1 MEEEREKLQRDLE
14 RYHSLLRYTTD
25 EAAIAAIKGLIR
37 ETRYHQPIIDDLER
51 PWHGYSR
58 SELSKSFADRR

>member
-14 RYHSLLRYTTD
+14 RYHTLLRYTAD

-37 ETRYHQPIIDDLER
+37 ETRYRLDQLTAYEI
-51 PWHGYSR
+51 SR
-58 SELSKSFADRR
+58 GG